1 MIFFFA
7 VRPSAL
13 LKYQTILMALSF
25 ASEPE
30 LAKNTLLIGTG
41 ARATNISARSII
53 GSCDLAVKAW

>member
-1 MIFFFA
+1 MIFFFL

-13 LKYQTILMALSF
+13 LKYQIILIALSF

-41 ARATNISARSII
+41 ARWISISARSMQ
-53 GSCDLAVKAW
+53 GSCDLAVNA